1 VWSFPYLFDGPDH
14 TLGVMTSTASEQ
26 RQALATALRGVTADA
41 PTLCE
46 GWAAEDLALHIVI
59 RDSRPD
65 LMVGPQLPLVGD
77 WASNALENLRNTG
90 YAQLVKRAEAGPP
103 LFFPQSL
110 PPLNDMMNTAEFY
123 IHTED
128 VLRAQPEFDPNSPR
142 VISAKLRKR
151 LWGQGALMFP
161 MAARGAKK
169 RITFVSPGY
178 GSRTSGPVSAPKLR
192 IEGAPEELLLWA
204 FGREEKAQVT
214 INEG

>member
-1 VWSFPYLFDGPDH
+1 
-14 TLGVMTSTASEQ
+14 MTSTASEQ
-26 RQALATALRGVTADA
+26 RQALVTALRGVTADA

-77 WASNALENLRNTG
+77 WASNALKNLRNTG
-90 YAQLVKRAEAGPP
+90 YAELVKRAEAGPP
-103 LFFPQSL
+103 PYFPQSF

-142 VISAKLRKR
+142 VISEKLRKR
-151 LWGQGALMFP
+151 LWGQGGMMFP
-161 MAARGAKK
+161 MAARGAKQ
-169 RITFVSPGY
+169 RITFISPGY
-178 GSRTSGPVSAPKLR
+178 GTRTAGPASAPQLQIK
-192 IEGAPEELLLWA
+192 GAPEELLLWA
-204 FGREEKAQVT
+204 FGRKEKAQVEIT
-214 INEG
+214 EV